1 MAEHW
6 PQLHCSTICCWLAGV
21 DSQTNTDS
29 NQNTQGK
36 RISCAKLLMFEESC
50 GSFESNPAFVL
61 HLRSQTKAYLCTL
74 PSSAQ
79 PDHSVALP
87 GHHHHSSFSLCAGM
101 AAAALAV
108 AKEVGTVALP
118 LLVDKCRGRGRV
130 AEDVQA
136 IVPTVAKCSEL
147 LMNLRPDQLEPL
159 ATHIRALQ
167 TALGD
172 ANTLLQTL
180 AQAGGNAE
188 PEQQDPEQSMLSKG
202 LGIAK
207 SVVSGAVSA
216 TQDMMRADGRHR
228 QLSEM
233 NEGLLRVSLDL
244 SLAASRIPPP
254 KKKTSVCTVQ

>member
-1 MAEHW
+1 
-6 PQLHCSTICCWLAGV
+6 
-21 DSQTNTDS
+21 
-29 NQNTQGK
+29 
-36 RISCAKLLMFEESC
+36 
-50 GSFESNPAFVL
+50 
-61 HLRSQTKAYLCTL
+61 
-74 PSSAQ
+74 
-79 PDHSVALP
+79 
-87 GHHHHSSFSLCAGM
+87 
-101 AAAALAV
+101 
-108 AKEVGTVALP
+108 
-118 LLVDKCRGRGRV
+118 
-130 AEDVQA
+130 
-136 IVPTVAKCSEL
+136 VAKCSEL